1 MSRRAFLQ
9 AGLAVGAVLL
19 ARPSSASAARGGPSR
34 LVVRVDPQ
42 LGLQGV
48 ALAEAYLAALAR
60 ALKRPVLA
68 RLDAMPNDPPREA
81 SEPALAMRSDGSL
94 SAAHGEPELLST
106 ARWWLGPAFQSVT
119 RPAEDDYP
127 LAPLGL
133 VDETPLSIETSR
145 NMPMRWLQLLE
156 ALRLQ
161 SLPNSVAPMGVS
173 SRDPLAQQL
182 ASAIFGA
189 PEMGGPRPICF
200 RSEQTLRLAL
210 VGNQLAVAVLPLRH
224 GFHVGVPG
232 DFGSPIHSHRRGEL
246 RIFAIAG
253 RSRVKD
259 LPDVPTLDEALGAAG
274 YHAHWQ
280 AVLLASTNLPEAL
293 AASVK
298 AATSHFR
305 QARLELAN

>member
-1 MSRRAFLQ
+1 MSRRAVLQ

-19 ARPSSASAARGGPSR
+19 ARPGSASAASGGPSR
-34 LVVRVDPQ
+34 LLVRVDPQ

-48 ALAEAYLAALAR
+48 ALAEAYLAALAG

-68 RLDAMPNDPPREA
+68 RLDTMPNDSPRGP
-81 SEPALAMRSDGSL
+81 SEPARALRSDGSL
-94 SAAHGEPELLST
+94 SAAHGEPELLIT
-106 ARWWLGPAFQSVT
+106 ARWSLGPAFQSVK
-119 RPAEDDYP
+119 RPPEDDYS

-133 VDETPLSIETSR
+133 IDETPLSIETSR

-182 ASAIFGA
+182 ASAFFGA
-189 PEMGGPRPICF
+189 PEMGGPRPIGF

-224 GFHVGVPG
+224 GFDVGVPG

-280 AVLLASTNLPEAL
+280 TVLLASTNLPEAL

-298 AATSHFR
+298 ATTSHFR
-305 QARLELAN
+305 QV